1 MKKNSLI
8 LQDNRLTTARYE
20 LSLIEKRIYYLVIN
34 KIRQDYII
42 NDHGNRTLFNDLI
55 IKFNAAT
62 LSKDTNAKNRKEIKK
77 ALKTLRLR
85 SFEWTNGDDEE
96 SPDYEYLE
104 LGFIDWQSWKG
115 NEITFQISRKLVPFL
130 VELSKNF
137 TSYSLLIAMSLK
149 SKWSQRLYE
158 MASQWRAAGGFYI
171 SIEELRR
178 RFVLENKYQKYGALK
193 KYVLEVAKNE
203 IKALYDQNQI
213 DFYFEYSE
221 EKKGRSVTGLNFKII
236 SNKGLNRLTLADLD
250 YFVRTD
256 LYQIFQ
262 TNDKPKNK
270 EFVDKFLTELRL
282 NPELL
287 EKFYKRLQNAK
298 QGVPRP
304 ELARYLRFII
314 NEDYLLKKGKK

>member
-1 MKKNSLI
+1 MKKNGLI

-20 LSLIEKRIYYLVIN
+20 LSLIEKRIYYLVID
-34 KIRQDYII
+34 KVRQDYIL
-42 NDHGNRTLFNDLI
+42 NDRGNRTLFDDLI
-55 IKFNAAT
+55 LTFTPSMLMKNT
-62 LSKDTNAKNRKEIKK
+62 NVKDFKEIKK

-85 SFEWTNGDDEE
+85 SFEWEYGEDEE
-96 SPDYEYLE
+96 HPDYEYLE
-104 LGFIDWQSWKG
+104 VGFIDWQSWKNG
-115 NEITFQISRKLVPFL
+115 KITIQVSRKLVPFL

-137 TSYSLLIAMSLK
+137 TSYSLLIAISLK

-171 SIEELRR
+171 SIIELRR
-178 RFVLENKYQKYGALK
+178 RFVLENKYRKYGALK
-193 KYVLEVAKNE
+193 KYVLEVARRE
-203 IKALYDQNQI
+203 IKSLYDRNQI

-236 SNKGLNRLTLADLD
+236 SNKRLNELSLADLD
-250 YFVRTD
+250 YFIRTD
-256 LYQIFQ
+256 LSQIFQ
-262 TNDKPKNK
+262 TKDKPKNK

-282 NPELL
+282 NPKLL

-298 QGVPRP
+298 QGVPRS

-314 NEDYLLKKGKK
+314 NEDYLSKKGKK